1 MSNRKFLKGQS
12 CYFIKGN
19 RGFLFN
25 DKITQQGE
33 NTHEITI
40 KKMIVKCLKKTGY
53 YEMIG
58 GEQFEEK
65 HLLNYEELLIQIE
78 RLK

>member
-1 MSNRKFLKGQS
+1 MQIRKFKKGDS

-19 RGFLFN
+19 RAFLFSE
-25 DKITQQGE
+25 KITQQGE
-33 NTHEITI
+33 HKQELIIN
-40 KKMIVKCLKKTGY
+40 KMIVKCLKKSGN

-58 GEQFEEK
+58 GEEFPAER
-65 HLLNYEELLIQIE
+65 LLNYQELLIQIE